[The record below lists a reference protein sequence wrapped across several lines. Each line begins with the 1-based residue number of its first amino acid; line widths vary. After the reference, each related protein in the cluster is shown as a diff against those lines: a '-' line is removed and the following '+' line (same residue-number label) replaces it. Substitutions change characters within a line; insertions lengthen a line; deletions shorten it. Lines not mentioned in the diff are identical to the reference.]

1 MSSNFSKSEL
11 ITQNAVLKSLERLIS
26 YEAKTFND
34 FLHFFLEDIVKQ
46 TGSSKGYILRVSEKN
61 QSFELTEI
69 IVHPDNRQSS
79 NENIKVYELI
89 KAGPWIQA
97 FKQKKLF
104 FLNCESVLF
113 PINEDNGIYEVVGR
127 FCSFPVTTGNSLNAV
142 LIIAD
147 KEGDYVDDD
156 IESLE
161 LLVSPVSSIAGNFR
175 KFEEL
180 TIAKEN
186 SERNEKRKIS
196 YLTNIAHEIRTP
208 VNAIAGFSQLLK
220 EDNQSPENRQKFLDV
235 ILESSN
241 DLVALI
247 NNVAEISN
255 IESGLTKI
263 GEEEVHLT
271 DVFNELIE
279 QFKDEALRKNLELH
293 HEIGIS
299 GNDIK
304 ILADRSRLF
313 QMLSALLSNSFKFT
327 FTGKIVFG
335 CNLRNGF
342 VEFFVSDSGIG
353 IPEEDMDK
361 VFDHF
366 FQFGDSILKSF
377 KGTGL
382 GLTISKALAEKMGGE
397 IWCDSVEGK
406 GSVFHFTIPHKKVS
420 RTSVFVLPSVP
431 EGSMQMKRKK
441 TILVAEDDNVNFMLI
456 QNFLSSLD
464 IVLLRAINGKEAVD
478 ICSSNNIDL
487 VLMDIRMPVMDGYT
501 AISIIRESNPDQ
513 IIIAQT
519 AYTNDR
525 ETALDKGCN
534 DFIAKPFG
542 KAQFINLVNSYLI

>member
-1 MSSNFSKSEL
+1 L
-11 ITQNAVLKSLERLIS
+11 VIT
-26 YEAKTFND
+26 
-34 FLHFFLEDIVKQ
+34 
-46 TGSSKGYILRVSEKN
+46 
-61 QSFELTEI
+61 
-69 IVHPDNRQSS
+69 
-79 NENIKVYELI
+79 
-89 KAGPWIQA
+89 
-97 FKQKKLF
+97 
-104 FLNCESVLF
+104 
-113 PINEDNGIYEVVGR
+113 
-127 FCSFPVTTGNSLNAV
+127 
-142 LIIAD
+142 D
-147 KEGDYVDDD
+147 KETDYDTDD
-156 IESLE
+156 IEFLE
-161 LLVSPVSSIAGNFR
+161 LLIGPVSNIAENLGR
-175 KFEEL
+175 LEDL
-180 TIAKEN
+180 TKLKEN
-186 SERNEKRKIS
+186 AERNEQRKIS
-196 YLTNIAHEIRTP
+196 YLENISHEIRTP

-220 EDNQSPENRQKFLDV
+220 EDNQSPENRKKFLDV

-241 DLVALI
+241 DLVGLI

-263 GEEEVHLT
+263 AEEEVNLSDIFDELT
-271 DVFNELIE
+271 E
-279 QFKDEALRKNLELH
+279 QFKDEAFRKNLEFH

-304 ILADRSRLF
+304 ILADRTRLL

-342 VEFFVSDSGIG
+342 LEFFVSDSGIG
-353 IPEEDMDK
+353 IPKEDMDK

-366 FQFGDSILKSF
+366 FQTGDSILKSF
-377 KGTGL
+377 KGAGL
-382 GLTISKALAEKMGGE
+382 GLTISKALAEKMGGK
-397 IWCDSVEGK
+397 IWCDSIEGR
-406 GSVFHFTIPHKKVS
+406 GSVFHISIPHKQVIS
-420 RTSVFVLPSVP
+420 PSVFVLPSVH
-431 EGSMQMKRKK
+431 ESSMHMRRKK
-441 TILVAEDDNVNFMLI
+441 TILIAEDDNVNFMLI

-487 VLMDIRMPVMDGYT
+487 VLMDIKMPIMDGYT
-501 AISIIRESNPDQ
+501 AISMIRESNPGQ